1 MSSEIPPEF
10 WQGVNQFN
18 QRDFYACHDTL
29 EPLWMEA
36 SQAEKN
42 FYQGALQISVA
53 LYHLSN
59 HNWRGAAILLG
70 EGISRLRKY
79 QPSYFNI
86 NVEQLIDDSAAILSQ
101 LQAAG
106 PDKVADVAAELF
118 TPVGH
123 PSRLPLIVKV

>member
-1 MSSEIPPEF
+1 MSSKIPPEF

-18 QRDFYACHDTL
+18 HQDFYACHDTL
-29 EPLWMEA
+29 ESLWLEA
-36 SQAEKN
+36 SQADKH
-42 FYQGALQISVA
+42 FYQGVLQISVA

-70 EGISRLRKY
+70 EGISRLRHY
-79 QPSYFNI
+79 QPTYFSI

-101 LQAAG
+101 LQATG

-118 TPVGH
+118 APVVQ
-123 PSRLPLIVKV
+123 SSKLPVIVQV

>member
-42 FYQGALQISVA
+42 FYQGVLQISVA
-53 LYHLSN
+53 LYHLTN

-70 EGISRLRKY
+70 EGISRLRHY
-79 QPSYFNI
+79 QPTYFSI

-106 PDKVADVAAELF
+106 PEKVADVAAELF
-118 TPVGH
+118 VPLGQ
-123 PSRLPLIVKV
+123 PSKLPLIVQV